1 MISEMTKQIEKLTFG
16 QTLQKIRRTKD
27 KTQRELAKA
36 IEMDYSYFSRLE
48 NDRFDSKPTRETID
62 KIAAAMECNEEERN
76 DLLTAAGRIDE
87 TLEKA
92 AKQASEN
99 PKLANL
105 FRSLPQ
111 LSNDKLD
118 ELWQHVQSELEDKS
132 QSKPRKR

>member
-1 MISEMTKQIEKLTFG
+1 MEGSIGVDVDMTEE
-16 QTLQKIRRTKD
+16 D
-27 KTQRELAKA
+27 KVDENALMKPAEEELAKA

-118 ELWQHVQSELEDKS
+118 ELWQQVQSELEDKS